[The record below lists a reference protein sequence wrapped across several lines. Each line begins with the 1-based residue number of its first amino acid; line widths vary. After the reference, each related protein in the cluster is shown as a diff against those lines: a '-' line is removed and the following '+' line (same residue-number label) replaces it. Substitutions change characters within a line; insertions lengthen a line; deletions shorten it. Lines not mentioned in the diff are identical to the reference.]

1 MDRLD
6 VGLLTESLGQV
17 GSTLLIVFVAAVLVE
32 ILIYI
37 VFKIILDSRFT
48 VPVMLLAPAV
58 VGLLLLMA
66 YPLAFEFGLAFSDM
80 NIRRFQNPSYSL
92 ANGFNNFVRVFTE
105 PVLQQQRFFPV
116 FFRTIVWTA
125 MQVAVHVAIG
135 LMLAILLNRPM
146 RMRGLYR
153 ALIMVPW
160 AIPQVVV
167 ALAWSGEFNFEYGFP
182 NIILTR
188 MGLEA
193 VRWKSDPFWN
203 FLAMNIVNW
212 WLGIPFMMVILLG
225 ALQSID
231 NNYYEAAEIDGASG
245 VQQFR
250 HVTIPLLRPVMTP
263 AITLGVIWTWNN
275 FYVPYFVNEQELESS
290 EILVTALF
298 RAVFNYFR
306 YGFGA
311 AFAIVTF
318 GILLIF
324 TLVYM
329 RVSGF
334 DPRRASAG
342 NMIPTIAGENKRGRR
357 GLFAPKGEAT

>member
-1 MDRLD
+1 MDRLNI
-6 VGLLTESLGQV
+6 GLMTESVGQV
-17 GSTLLIVFVAAVLVE
+17 GSTIGVVLLGVIVIEVVLYV
-32 ILIYI
+32 ILK
-37 VFKIILDSRFT
+37 VLFDSRHT
-48 VPVMLLAPAV
+48 LPVMLLAPGV

-66 YPLAFEFGLAFSDM
+66 YPLVFEFSLAFSDM
-80 NIRRFQNPSYSL
+80 NIRRFNDPSYSL
-92 ANGFNNFVRVFTE
+92 QNGIDNFIGVFTR
-105 PVLQQQRFFPV
+105 PVLQQAYFFPV
-116 FFRTIVWTA
+116 FLRTVMWTA
-125 MQVAVHVAIG
+125 MQVAVHVMIG
-135 LMLAILLNRPM
+135 LGLAILLNRPM
-146 RMRGLYR
+146 KLRGLYR

-167 ALAWSGEFNFEYGFP
+167 ALAWRGEFNYEYGFP
-182 NIILTR
+182 NIMLR
-188 MGLEA
+188 RLGMEA
-193 VRWKSDPFWN
+193 VNWKSDPLWN

-231 NNYYEAAEIDGASG
+231 NNYYEAAEIDGANA

-250 HVTIPLLRPVMTP
+250 HVTIPMLKPVMTP

-311 AFAIVTF
+311 AFAIVIF
-318 GILLIF
+318 LILLGF
-324 TLVYM
+324 TVLYM
-329 RVSGF
+329 KVSGF
-334 DPRRASAG
+334 DPSRSAAG
-342 NMIPTIAGENKRGRR
+342 NTIPAIAGETKRKRR
-357 GLFAPKGEAT
+357 RPQLAQGGSK